1 MEQKFEKL
9 KAEIEAAKVDKI
21 RETERKIEE
30 HVAVMLV
37 RLVSVGIFR
46 SCQYRISI
54 SLRYSIL
61 GPVPSPRAMDATKL
75 DTSFSSQRDRLNMS
89 SC

>member
-1 MEQKFEKL
+1 VEQKFEKL

-37 RLVSVGIFR
+37 SIAPLQHFR
-46 SCQYRISI
+46 ARAISK
-54 SLRYSIL
+54 
-61 GPVPSPRAMDATKL
+61 GHGC
-75 DTSFSSQRDRLNMS
+75 N
-89 SC
+89 